1 MVFEFNFDLGLLG
14 TTSTSSILM
23 TLAIVWV
30 GLCENL
36 SLLGHKSQLYVGSTQ
51 CQPYLER
58 GIIFGKGWV
67 YL

>member
-1 MVFEFNFDLGLLG
+1 
-14 TTSTSSILM
+14 M

-30 GLCENL
+30 GLRENL

-58 GIIFGKGWV
+58 GIISGKGWV